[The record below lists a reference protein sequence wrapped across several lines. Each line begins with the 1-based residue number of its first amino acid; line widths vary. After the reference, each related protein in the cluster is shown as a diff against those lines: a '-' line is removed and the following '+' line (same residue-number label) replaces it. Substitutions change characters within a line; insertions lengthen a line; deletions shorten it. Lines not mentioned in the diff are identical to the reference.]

1 MMQEQK
7 QMIDGLDMS
16 VVEQIAEHYKSIL
29 TLIGENPERDGLKKT
44 PMRAAKALS
53 FLTSGYR
60 KDPKKVVNSAIF
72 EYSGS
77 KMVIVKGIEFYSLCE
92 HHILPFYGEIS
103 IGYVPGEG
111 MVGLSK
117 VARIVDVYARRLQV
131 QERLTREVCYVLYK
145 ELGAKGVIVYCE
157 ADHMCMKM
165 RGVEKENSSTATVEY
180 CGVFDDFNMR
190 QEFFSQLR
198 GYKK

>member
-1 MMQEQK
+1 
-7 QMIDGLDMS
+7 
-16 VVEQIAEHYKSIL
+16 
-29 TLIGENPERDGLKKT
+29 
-44 PMRAAKALS
+44 MRAAKALS

-117 VARIVDVYARRLQV
+117 VARIVDVFARRLQV
-131 QERLTREVCYVLYK
+131 QERLTREVCDVLYK

-165 RGVEKENSSTATVEY
+165 RGVEKRTAQPRQLSIVACLMMLPCARSSLA
-180 CGVFDDFNMR
+180 CCRGIKNDMR
-190 QEFFSQLR
+190 NNLHIKILGPLGR
-198 GYKK
+198 KN

>member
-1 MMQEQK
+1 MQEQK

-29 TLIGENPERDGLKKT
+29 TLIGEDPERDGLKKT

-117 VARIVDVYARRLQV
+117 IARIVDVFARRLQV
-131 QERLTREVCYVLYK
+131 QERLTREVCDALYK

-165 RGVEKENSSTATVEY
+165 RGVEKENSSTATIEY
-180 CGVFDDFNMR
+180 CGVFDDAAMR
-190 QEFFSQLR
+190 QEFFSLLQ

>member
-1 MMQEQK
+1 MQEQK

-29 TLIGENPERDGLKKT
+29 TLIGEDPERDGLKKT

-117 VARIVDVYARRLQV
+117 VARIVDVFARRLQV
-131 QERLTREVCYVLYK
+131 QERLTREVCDVLYK
-145 ELGAKGVIVYCE
+145 ELGAKDVIVYCE

-165 RGVEKENSSTATVEY
+165 RGVEKENSSTATIEY
-180 CGVFDDFNMR
+180 CGVFDDAAMR
-190 QEFFSQLR
+190 QEFFSLLQ